1 MRVSRNALALPW
13 TLDDDAHTVLAAM
26 SEARARQRQ
35 EAGRRVF
42 RLRKAKGWNHEDLAH
57 HSHLSVS
64 TISRIERG
72 KHDAYGSTIKQI
84 AEALGVEPDAL
95 HPPLLDAG
103 AGQSITEQ
111 LERIEAK
118 VDRLLDA
125 VATPSTVDAAELRA
139 ALEAAAQRADEGRE
153 KPPAARRRK
162 GRKGRAA

>member
-1 MRVSRNALALPW
+1 MRVSRDALALPW
-13 TLDDDAHTVLAAM
+13 TLDDDARTVLAAM

-95 HPPLLDAG
+95 HPPLLDAD
-103 AGQSITEQ
+103 AGQSITDQLDRIERKVDVILSALRELDEEG
-111 LERIEAK
+111 LERDADDL
-118 VDRLLDA
+118 DRLDERDDDR
-125 VATPSTVDAAELRA
+125 T
-139 ALEAAAQRADEGRE
+139 DEGQ
-153 KPPAARRRK
+153 A
-162 GRKGRAA
+162 GSGRAG